1 MYPRRVKILGYF
13 VLAVCVLQIAIY
25 LALAL
30 SKGSADWLIYFDPRL
45 GLFYFESGLR
55 GKEVVAPT
63 LVRWL
68 SALWI
73 FGLAL
78 LLLSGRRL
86 VRTYIVSELVLSLPN
101 VLFVM
106 AILWA
111 NLSPS
116 HGFSIGELLVP
127 LIVMLVVSAVPLGV
141 AFWAQSSKGE
151 EPGFHSARAE
161 QALGADSP

>member
-1 MYPRRVKILGYF
+1 MYPKHVKILGYF
-13 VLAVCVLQIAIY
+13 VLAVCVMQIAIY

-45 GLFYFESGLR
+45 GLFYVESGLR
-55 GKEVVAPT
+55 GKEAVAPT

-78 LLLSGRRL
+78 LLLAGRPL
-86 VRTYIVSELVLSLPN
+86 VRTYIVSELILSLPN
-101 VLFVM
+101 VLFVV
-106 AILWA
+106 AIVWA
-111 NLSPS
+111 NLSPA

-127 LIVMLVVSAVPLGV
+127 LMVMLVFSAVPLGL
-141 AFWAQSSKGE
+141 AIWAQRSKGE
-151 EPGFHSARAE
+151 VPGFHSGRAE
-161 QALGADSP
+161 QALRADSP